1 MAQEAKTALVTGASS
16 GIGAAFAR
24 RLAGEGYDVVLVARR
39 QERLEALADEIGKAH
54 SVKAEVLA
62 ADLAK
67 AADVERVE
75 ERIRACS
82 ALEML
87 VNNAG
92 FGTVGFFADVDLRKH
107 LDMIHVHVLASV
119 RFTHAALSGMIARK
133 RGAVINVSSGA
144 AYLAMPNAVTYCA
157 TKMFLVTFAEA
168 LAKELANTGVRVQT
182 VCPGFTYT
190 EFHDTPEFTDF
201 SRDDVSKGLWMSADD
216 VVGESL
222 TALDAGRVIC
232 IPGRKNRLFLG
243 LQRSPLGPLLLR
255 ILAKKRWEK

>member
-24 RLAGEGYDVVLVARR
+24 RLAADGYAVVLVARR
-39 QERLEALADEIGKAH
+39 QERLEALADELGKAQ
-54 SVKAEVLA
+54 SVKAEVLP
-62 ADLAK
+62 ADLSK
-67 AADVERVE
+67 PADVERVE
-75 ERIRACS
+75 ERIRACP

-92 FGTVGFFADVDLRKH
+92 FGTMGFFADVELRKH

-119 RFTHAALSGMIARK
+119 RFTHAALSGMIARH

-144 AYLAMPNAVTYCA
+144 AYLAMPNAATYCA
-157 TKMFLVTFAEA
+157 TKMYLVTFAEA

-201 SRDDVSKGLWMSADD
+201 SRDDVSKGLWMSAED

-222 TALDAGRVIC
+222 TALDAGRVVC
-232 IPGRKNRLFLG
+232 IPGRKNRLLIG

-255 ILAKKRWEK
+255 ALAKKRWEK